1 MKVIWLPLA
10 KTQLRQTALHLFN
23 EFGKKR
29 KDQFLNE
36 IKDANRFIGSNPYM
50 GKPEPLLADY
60 PELYR
65 SYLVNNLNKIVYCE
79 INNQIEVSA
88 FWDVRRDPN
97 ILAEQLKK

>member
-10 KTQLRQTALHLFN
+10 KKQLRQTALYIFK

-29 KDQFLNE
+29 KDEFLQE
-36 IKDANRFIGSNPYM
+36 VKDANRLIGSNPYM
-50 GKPEPLLADY
+50 GKPETLLDDY

-79 INNQIEVSA
+79 INGQIEVSA
-88 FWDVRRDPN
+88 FWDVRREPN
-97 ILAEQLKK
+97 ELAAQLK

>member
-10 KTQLRQTALHLFN
+10 KTQLRQTALYIFK

-29 KDQFLNE
+29 KDQFLKE
-36 IKDANRFIGSNPYM
+36 IKDDNRLIGGNPYM
-50 GKPEPLLADY
+50 GKQEPLLADY

-88 FWDVRRDPN
+88 FWDVRRDS
-97 ILAEQLKK
+97 IVLADQLK

>member
-10 KTQLRQTALHLFN
+10 KTQLRQTALYIFK

-29 KDQFLNE
+29 KDQFLKE
-36 IKDANRFIGSNPYM
+36 IKDANSLIGGNPYM
-50 GKPEPLLADY
+50 GKQEPPLADY

-88 FWDVRRDPN
+88 FWDVRRDSSV
-97 ILAEQLKK
+97 LADQLK